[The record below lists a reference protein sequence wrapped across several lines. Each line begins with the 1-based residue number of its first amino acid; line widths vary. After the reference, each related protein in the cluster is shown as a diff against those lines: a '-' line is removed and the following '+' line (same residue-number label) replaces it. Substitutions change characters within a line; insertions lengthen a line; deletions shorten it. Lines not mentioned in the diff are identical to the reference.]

1 MGSYNV
7 SCSFSRISIKS
18 GDPVV
23 YIPLEKYRYS
33 EGFDGSSNNLY
44 YPWDFYSP
52 VTLPIFGKYDD
63 YGAIEDIERSK
74 NVTIIENHFGDI
86 KNIVECD
93 KFPEPI
99 ISGMFIHRDIYNLL
113 ITCDRDEWN
122 GQDRDIKD
130 FESKYDNFK
139 KQIMDSREKSKI
151 FSKAGEKEWN
161 SYIFVDSWNLFNFDD
176 HRTFQ
181 EIYRPYIESELL
193 KKELID
199 FVHMRMNMYSA
210 SLLFFPSVGGPQ
222 SGNYYVTRALLE
234 ESLKIN
240 NREINRI
247 TKNKIEDKLSTVKW
261 RIKERIKEFFRKD
274 KK

>member
-18 GDPVV
+18 GDSVV

-63 YGAIEDIERSK
+63 YGAIEDIEKSK
-74 NVTIIENHFGDI
+74 NITVIENYFGDI
-86 KNIVECD
+86 KNVVECD

-99 ISGMFIHRDIYNLL
+99 ISGMFIHRNIYNLL

-122 GQDRDIKD
+122 DQDRDIKD

-139 KQIMDSREKSKI
+139 KQIIDSREKSKI
-151 FSKAGEKEWN
+151 FSKADEKEWN
-161 SYIFVDSWNLFNFDD
+161 SYLFVDSWNMFNFDD

-181 EIYRPYIESELL
+181 KIYRPYIESELL

-222 SGNYYVTRALLE
+222 SGNYYVTRALLK

-240 NREINRI
+240 NREINQI
-247 TKNKIEDKLSTVKW
+247 TKNKIEDKLLSMKW
-261 RIKERIKEFFRKD
+261 RIKEFFRKD